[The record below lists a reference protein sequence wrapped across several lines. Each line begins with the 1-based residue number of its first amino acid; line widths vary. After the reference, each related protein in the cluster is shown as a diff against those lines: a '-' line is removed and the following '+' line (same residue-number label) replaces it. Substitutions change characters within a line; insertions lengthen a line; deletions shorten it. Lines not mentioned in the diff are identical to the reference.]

1 MSMNLIGSLMFVVSI
16 SIPTQT
22 NAQEP
27 ETTYCP
33 AGSFGD
39 HASCTLCTPGTY
51 AKYAGQQDCYN
62 CHVGSYAD
70 VAGATSCTLCPVD
83 YHSSPFEGGTTFEGT
98 CKPNT
103 VAKIKMKV
111 GLPISLADFGTR
123 IQKYFKLSIA
133 LALQIGVSNVAI
145 TEVKDTTIT
154 SLDNRRR
161 LLQEDDESWSI
172 EVTTTTTVP
181 SANVN
186 STIAFFSQQRVI
198 SELQL
203 STGIVSSYVSTPEV
217 THISTRHTTLM
228 KSEKRLISFI
238 SACPCVQSQ

>member
-1 MSMNLIGSLMFVVSI
+1 
-16 SIPTQT
+16 
-22 NAQEP
+22 
-27 ETTYCP
+27 
-33 AGSFGD
+33 
-39 HASCTLCTPGTY
+39 
-51 AKYAGQQDCYN
+51 
-62 CHVGSYAD
+62 
-70 VAGATSCTLCPVD
+70 VD

-145 TEVKDTTIT
+145 TEVKDTTTIT

-238 SACPCVQSQ
+238 SACPCVQSQWNFVRQMGGQHVYTSSGHQHIFFVNLSPTSNHPSTALRHLPALLRGIW